1 MKLLANFIRLV
12 PVLLLCALGCA
23 AALIGLRRLDAWC
36 QVQCG
41 MRNAECENEFRA
53 AVVAVCQDLP
63 TDIQRTAN
71 RPGSDVSAPARTP
84 EGNGT
89 ATHNIATSGEIRT
102 GQSFVGDEVTRLRS
116 KTSQSLLTSS
126 PTFRHGHILRRMS

>member
-1 MKLLANFIRLV
+1 MKLLSNFIRLV

-23 AALIGLRRLDAWC
+23 AALIGLRRLDRWC
-36 QVQCG
+36 QRSLQT
-41 MRNAECENEFRA
+41 ATTENNLSAPVASA
-53 AVVAVCQDLP
+53 ARTLP
-63 TDIQRTAN
+63 TDISQGVN
-71 RPGSDVSAPARTP
+71 PLGSDVSAPARTP

-89 ATHNIATSGEIRT
+89 ATHSIATSGEIRT
-102 GQSFVGDEVTRLRS
+102 GQFFVGDEVTRLRS